1 MRRYNDNPFYD
12 LVLAWSGWPI
22 PSTRSGYKN
31 LATGGIVPNPET
43 SSIHIFR
50 KTVREAF
57 RKYPQF
63 KKPINGRVLISLAI
77 GLTQKEYQSR
87 DIDNMVKSVL
97 DALKTVVYY
106 DDRQVDVLHVV
117 KYESDF
123 EIWNIGI
130 RKLRKKDPIWHFP
143 QLYWESPY

>member
-12 LVLAWSGWPI
+12 FVLAWSGDPI

-31 LATGGIVPNPET
+31 LPTGGIVLNPET
-43 SSIHIFR
+43 PSVHGFR

-63 KKPINGRVLISLAI
+63 KKPIKGRVLISLAI
-77 GLTQKEYQSR
+77 GLTQKEYQAR
-87 DIDNMVKSVL
+87 DIDNMVKSLL

-106 DDRQVDVLHVV
+106 DDRQVDALHVV
-117 KYESDF
+117 KYESDY

-130 RKLRKKDPIWHFP
+130 KKLRKKDPLWHFP
-143 QLYWESPY
+143 QLYLESAY